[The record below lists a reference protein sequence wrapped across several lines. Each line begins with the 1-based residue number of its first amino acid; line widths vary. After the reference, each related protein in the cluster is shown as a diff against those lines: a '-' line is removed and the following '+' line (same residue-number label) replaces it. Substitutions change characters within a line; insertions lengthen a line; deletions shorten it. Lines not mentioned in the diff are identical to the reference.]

1 MTIKMKKSNDKK
13 NKLRNKFRFS
23 VFNDTSHEE
32 IFVFRAN
39 GLVTLL
45 SLALAVIFLIGS
57 VTFLISFTP
66 LRELI
71 PGYPNAQTRRAIVQ
85 NALKADSLEQAIKI
99 WDLHLTNIQR
109 IVSGEEPVDIEQI
122 KNAISIP
129 DSAIISEIVTSLSK
143 DDSLLREEVLRQEQ
157 LNLTSSGS
165 RKTEFLESLLF
176 FTPVKGIISNGFNAA
191 INHPFLDIAAPE
203 NSPVSSILDGTV
215 IFATWTEESG
225 HTIQIQHS
233 NDLISIYKHNSKLLK
248 KPGEKVKAGTV
259 IALVG
264 NTGRL
269 SSGPHLH
276 FELWHKGVPIDPTK
290 YIKF

>member
-1 MTIKMKKSNDKK
+1 MKKKNNKK
-13 NKLRNKFRFS
+13 TKLRSKFRFS

-45 SLALAVIFLIGS
+45 SLALAIIFLIGS

-109 IVSGEEPVDIEQI
+109 IVSGEEPVDIDQI
-122 KNAISIP
+122 RNAISIP
-129 DSAIISEIVTSLSK
+129 DSNIISETPIFLSK
-143 DDSLLREEVLRQEQ
+143 EDSLLREEVLRQEQ
-157 LNLTSSGS
+157 LSSTTTSS
-165 RKTEFLESLLF
+165 KTEILESLLF
-176 FTPVKGIISNGFNAA
+176 FTPVKGVISNGFNAA
-191 INHPFLDIAAPE
+191 INHPYLDIAAPE

-248 KPGEKVKAGTV
+248 KTGDRVKAGTV

-269 SSGPHLH
+269 TSGAHLH
-276 FELWHKGVPIDPTK
+276 FELWHKGVPVDPTK